1 MQYLAARTRPEEMT
15 LPDYRKHR
23 KFEMMHTANVW
34 KQQLMLAGA
43 LAVVGPTALASG
55 LGSARE
61 PEVVRVTA
69 PRVEPEIRQTRV
81 DVDVAALIEA
91 VDQAI
96 AKENEQRLEAIG
108 NRRIEIAVSE
118 IRTRG

>member
-1 MQYLAARTRPEEMT
+1 
-15 LPDYRKHR
+15 
-23 KFEMMHTANVW
+23 MMHTANVW
-34 KQQLMLAGA
+34 KQRLMLAGA

-55 LGSARE
+55 SGLARE
-61 PEVVRVTA
+61 PEIVRVTA
-69 PRVEPEIRQTRV
+69 PRVEPEIRQTQV
-81 DVDVAALIEA
+81 DVDVAALMEA